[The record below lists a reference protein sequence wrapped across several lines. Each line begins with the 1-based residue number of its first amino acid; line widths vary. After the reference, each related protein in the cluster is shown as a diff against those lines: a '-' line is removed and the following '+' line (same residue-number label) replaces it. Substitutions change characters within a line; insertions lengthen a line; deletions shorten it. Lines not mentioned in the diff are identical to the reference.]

1 MVVLASVRLLV
12 KVPTVE
18 MWACSKV
25 DLGFGLVFTVLTPFL
40 GLSASGLGGGGWG
53 ADVILNMLV
62 ILWLH

>member
-25 DLGFGLVFTVLTPFL
+25 DLGFGLVFTVLTPPFL
-40 GLSASGLGGGGWG
+40 VLSRSGLGGLC
-53 ADVILNMLV
+53 DPQYVVNFVVTLK
-62 ILWLH
+62 

>member
-40 GLSASGLGGGGWG
+40 VLSTSGLG
-53 ADVILNMLV
+53 ADVILNMLL
-62 ILWLH
+62 ILWLHSNK